1 MCKQNAVRD
10 VESNEQHKQMNKTEP
25 EAWTHGADRQLS
37 EGRGRGGLDER
48 RWRDESKNIYA

>member
-10 VESNEQHKQMNKTEP
+10 VESNEQHKWMNKP

-48 RWRDESKNIYA
+48 RWRDEPKNIYA